1 MKIFIYF
8 LMILLL
14 ECFFIFSKR
23 LPNLVYMPDMYYS
36 EAYEAYSH
44 PDNPSKNRSNYSF
57 RIMVIS
63 LLPVKGSVPRNEEGL
78 LPYDIPNTNDG
89 YEYSKKITYSPLN
102 YQEIKNNIELGKK
115 MYSINCSI
123 CHGLNGDGLGLLVK
137 NGKILGVPSYKDRE
151 EITLGSVYHVIM
163 YGKNNMGSY
172 ASQLKMSDCWKVA
185 MYVIYLKKCIWN
197 G

>member
-1 MKIFIYF
+1 
-8 LMILLL
+8 MILLL
-14 ECFFIFSKR
+14 ECFFIRSCSYKR
-23 LPNLVYMPDMYYS
+23 FPNLVYMPDMYYS

-44 PDNPSKNRSNYSF
+44 PDNPSNNRSNNHYYF
-57 RIMVIS
+57 RKMVIS
-63 LLPVKGSVPRNEEGL
+63 LLPVIGSVPRNEEGI
-78 LPYDIPNTNDG
+78 LPYDIPNSNDG
-89 YEYSKKITYSPLN
+89 YESSKKITYSPLN
-102 YQEIKNNIELGKK
+102 YQEIKKNIELGQK

-123 CHGLNGDGLGLLVK
+123 CHSNNGDGLGLLVK
-137 NGKILGVPSYKDRE
+137 NVKIIGVPSYKDRE
-151 EITLGSVYHVIM
+151 EITLGSVFHVIM